1 MHARAAA
8 PAGPVLPLVLC
19 HGWPDSFWRYAKVIP
34 LLTDPGAHGAD
45 PADAFDVVVPDMPGY
60 GYSDRPAG
68 PPLDSIAV
76 AGLWAELMGVL
87 GYPRF
92 GAAGG
97 DIGSHVSRYLGL
109 DHPGRVVAVHRT
121 DAGLP
126 VFTGDPAD
134 LAPEER
140 AWLEGAAAWGAAE
153 GAYAAMHRTKP
164 QTAAFGLTDS
174 PAGLA
179 AWIVEKLRAWSD
191 CDGDVERRFTK
202 DEILTNVTLY
212 WLTGTI
218 GSSMRMYHANAAI
231 PPAQHAR
238 RVEVPSGF
246 SLFPGDIV
254 RPPRAWLERTA
265 NVVRVT
271 EPARGGHFAPFEE
284 PELYAEELRAF
295 FRPYRPADAFDVVVP
310 DMPGYGYSDRPI
322 GPALDSIAVAGLWAE
337 LMGVLGYARF
347 GAAGGDIGS
356 HVSRYLALD
365 HPDRVVAV
373 HRTDAG
379 VPVFTGDP
387 ADLAPEE
394 RAWIEGAAAWGATEG
409 AYAAM
414 HRTKPQ
420 TAAFGLTD
428 SPAGLAA
435 WIVEK
440 LRAWSDCDGDVE
452 RRFTKDEILTN
463 VTLYW
468 LTGTIGSS
476 MRMYRANAAIPPAQ
490 LARRVE
496 VPSGFSLFPGDIV
509 RPPRAGSSAR
519 RTSCA

>member
-1 MHARAAA
+1 MPDAPFRPEPFTARATSAALEDLRARLRATRWPDAPEDAGWGLGTDLGYLRELVEYWADGFDWRARESALARFPRFRVPVGGLGIHYVHARAVA
-8 PAGPVLPLVLC
+8 PTGSTVLPLVLS
-19 HGWPDSFWRYAKVIP
+19 HGWPDSFWRYSKVLP

-76 AGLWAELMGVL
+76 AGLWAELMGL
-87 GYPRF
+87 
-92 GAAGG
+92 
-97 DIGSHVSRYLGL
+97 
-109 DHPGRVVAVHRT
+109 
-121 DAGLP
+121 
-126 VFTGDPAD
+126 
-134 LAPEER
+134 
-140 AWLEGAAAWGAAE
+140 
-153 GAYAAMHRTKP
+153 
-164 QTAAFGLTDS
+164 
-174 PAGLA
+174 
-179 AWIVEKLRAWSD
+179 
-191 CDGDVERRFTK
+191 
-202 DEILTNVTLY
+202 
-212 WLTGTI
+212 
-218 GSSMRMYHANAAI
+218 
-231 PPAQHAR
+231 
-238 RVEVPSGF
+238 
-246 SLFPGDIV
+246 
-254 RPPRAWLERTA
+254 
-265 NVVRVT
+265 
-271 EPARGGHFAPFEE
+271 
-284 PELYAEELRAF
+284 
-295 FRPYRPADAFDVVVP
+295 
-310 DMPGYGYSDRPI
+310 
-322 GPALDSIAVAGLWAE
+322 
-337 LMGVLGYARF
+337 LGYARF

-394 RAWIEGAAAWGATEG
+394 RAWFESVAAWGASEG

-440 LRAWSDCDGDVE
+440 MRAWSDCGGVVE
-452 RRFTKDEILTN
+452 RAFTKDEILTN

-476 MRMYRANAAIPPAQ
+476 MRMYGANAAIAPAQ

-496 VPSGFSLFPGDIV
+496 VPSGFSLFPGDIA
-509 RPPRAGSSAR
+509 RPPRAWLERTANVAR
-519 RTSCA
+519 VTEPERGGHFAAFEEPELYAEELRAFFRPYRAPSLG